1 MTVAAIRERA
11 RAKINLTLRI
21 LGRRPDG
28 YHELDSLVAF
38 ADVGDDLVLR
48 PGPSPQVVTGGPFA
62 EAIDGPNLVSAAL
75 DRLAEAEPR
84 LTLGRVELTKNLPV
98 AAGLGGGSADAA
110 ALLRAV
116 RAANPALAG
125 AVDWPGIAARL
136 GADVPVCLADDPAW
150 MSGFG
155 ERVARAGPC
164 ARLPAVLVNPR
175 ATVPADKTRS
185 VFRALAAPPLPA
197 TAVEPAPERPD
208 LQSAEALVR
217 CVARHA
223 NDLEAPARAVMPVI
237 GDVIAAL
244 SAEPGALVTRLS
256 GSGPTAFAMF
266 DETAAAAESA
276 ARLASRY
283 PGWWIVATTIG

>member
-1 MTVAAIRERA
+1 MTETVIRERA
-11 RAKINLTLRI
+11 RAKINLTLRV

-38 ADVGDDLVLR
+38 ADIGDDLVLR
-48 PGPSPQVVTGGPFA
+48 PGESPQVATQGPFS

-75 DRLAEAEPR
+75 ERLAEAEPR

-116 RAANPALAG
+116 RAANPELAE
-125 AVDWPGIAARL
+125 AVDWWRIAAHL
-136 GADVPVCLADDPAW
+136 GADVPVCLADRAAW
-150 MSGFG
+150 MTGSGAG
-155 ERVARAGPC
+155 VARTGPL

-185 VFRALAAPPLPA
+185 VFRALAALPLSAAP
-197 TAVEPAPERPD
+197 VEPAPERPD
-208 LQSAEALVR
+208 VQSAAALVQF
-217 CVARHA
+217 VGSQK
-223 NDLEAPARAVMPVI
+223 NDLEAPARTVMPVI

-244 SAEPGALVTRLS
+244 SAESGALVTRLS
-256 GSGPTAFAMF
+256 GAGPTAFALF
-266 DETAAAAESA
+266 EDAAAATKAA
-276 ARLASRY
+276 ARLAARHSD
-283 PGWWIVATTIG
+283 WWVVATTIG